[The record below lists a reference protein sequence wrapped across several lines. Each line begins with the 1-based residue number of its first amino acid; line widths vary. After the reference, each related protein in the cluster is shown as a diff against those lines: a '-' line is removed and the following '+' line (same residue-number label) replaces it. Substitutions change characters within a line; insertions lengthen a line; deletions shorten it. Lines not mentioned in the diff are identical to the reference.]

1 MDNTNNKDKNRVFLL
16 KTTLFGKL
24 ITSFII
30 AIIYKLPQP
39 LFAHCDRGGKKNNA
53 GGVPMCLPEIRKTK
67 ATSNATHPLQT
78 QGGHT
83 GPPLRQMTTEQ

>member
-39 LFAHCDRGGKKNNA
+39 LFVHCDRGGKKRHYV
-53 GGVPMCLPEIRKTK
+53 GGYQCVCQK
-67 ATSNATHPLQT
+67 
-78 QGGHT
+78 
-83 GPPLRQMTTEQ
+83 

>member
-39 LFAHCDRGGKKNNA
+39 LFVHCDREGKKRQNDNPKSKDKKTNTQPQGQTEVSDRKKNA
-53 GGVPMCLPEIRKTK
+53 NK
-67 ATSNATHPLQT
+67 SN
-78 QGGHT
+78 
-83 GPPLRQMTTEQ
+83 

>member
-39 LFAHCDRGGKKNNA
+39 LFVHCDREGKK
-53 GGVPMCLPEIRKTK
+53 
-67 ATSNATHPLQT
+67 
-78 QGGHT
+78 
-83 GPPLRQMTTEQ
+83 RQNDN